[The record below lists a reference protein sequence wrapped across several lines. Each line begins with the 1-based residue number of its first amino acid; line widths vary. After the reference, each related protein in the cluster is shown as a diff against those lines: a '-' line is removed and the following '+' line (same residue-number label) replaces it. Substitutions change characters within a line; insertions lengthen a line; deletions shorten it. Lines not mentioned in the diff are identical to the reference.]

1 VHVTVKVA
9 EDRLRVTVRDDG
21 VGEADADRGS
31 GLVGLRDR
39 AEAVGGRLTLES
51 RRGQGTFLAVELPLA
66 ERDH

>member
-21 VGEADADRGS
+21 VGGADADRGS